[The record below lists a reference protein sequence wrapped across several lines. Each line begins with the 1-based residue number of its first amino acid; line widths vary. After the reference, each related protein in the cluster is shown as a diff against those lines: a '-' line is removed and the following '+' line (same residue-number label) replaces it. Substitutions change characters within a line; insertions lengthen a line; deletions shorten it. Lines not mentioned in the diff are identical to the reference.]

1 MENIFLNY
9 CKFLIDSVNYIQN
22 QKTKFQ
28 NSKFF
33 LICSLIIIPSTFFYF
48 TCIFYEGS
56 LLAGT
61 LFLVLALLTQSIL
74 IPPIY
79 CHVVGKDFF
88 QILKEKFEPKAIIN
102 FEINKKKVEA
112 FGKRPTNASS
122 KIIDLLHMILRDSH
136 AFDITKLSDED
147 QFKYADKF
155 TKGYL
160 EYFVN
165 SVFQKTP
172 CELYLTLP
180 QNKVAYLL
188 HKVIKHV
195 LEQNVKDFSE
205 RVYYYK
211 SKGFLQINYDC
222 TTSTTNQREIKSI
235 APKIAEL
242 KKLCCENN

>member
-33 LICSLIIIPSTFFYF
+33 LICSIIIIPSTFFYF

-56 LLAGT
+56 ILAGT
-61 LFLVLALLTQSIL
+61 LFLVLAVLIQSIL

-88 QILKEKFEPKAIIN
+88 QILKKKFEPKAIVN
-102 FEINKKKVEA
+102 VEINRKKIEA
-112 FGKRPTNASS
+112 FVEKPTNVASEVL
-122 KIIDLLHMILRDSH
+122 KLLHMILKNSH

-147 QFKYADKF
+147 QLKYEDKF
-155 TKGYL
+155 TLEYL
-160 EYFVN
+160 EYFIN
-165 SVFQKTP
+165 CALNKIP

-180 QNKVAYLL
+180 QNKTAYLL

-195 LEQNVKDFSE
+195 LDQNVKDFSE

-211 SKGFLQINYDC
+211 SKGFLQINYGC
-222 TTSTTNQREIKSI
+222 TTSATNQSEIKSI

-242 KKLCCENN
+242 KKLCCNKN